1 MCFWLL
7 FIAQFLSPKQ
17 TPFQVHQHHCYTD
30 ELFQF
35 PLCWD
40 TSLRHK
46 SHKHTLM
53 EREKERDV
61 LQQAATC
68 WGICLLLP
76 VLYEISIPLKHW
88 HSNTHSLLTW
98 ALPEY
103 VCESERER
111 EREREYLIS
120 RIGKVPLREWQ
131 MSFSVWLLHASNKV
145 SHSVGLRSCAHS
157 LQLTHTHTHT
167 HAHTHSGTEC
177 LCICVQYMFWVFN
190 LSKMERKPIPD
201 ATAR

>member
-1 MCFWLL
+1 MCFWWL
-7 FIAQFLSPKQ
+7 FIAQFHLPKQ
-17 TPFQVHQHHCYTD
+17 TPFQVYQHHCYTD

-46 SHKHTLM
+46 SHKHTLN
-53 EREKERDV
+53 EREKERDA

-76 VLYEISIPLKHW
+76 VLYKISTPLKHW

-98 ALPEY
+98 ARAC
-103 VCESERER
+103 VCERAREW
-111 EREREYLIS
+111 EREYLIS

-131 MSFSVWLLHASNKV
+131 MSFSVWLLHASKNV
-145 SHSVGLRSCAHS
+145 SQCR
-157 LQLTHTHTHT
+157 LQ
-167 HAHTHSGTEC
+167 E
-177 LCICVQYMFWVFN
+177 LCTPTIWVFVYLCTVYV
-190 LSKMERKPIPD
+190 LSF
-201 ATAR
+201 